1 MATGLEHL
9 YSNLDLLIDLLVDL
23 SPEHSLLWVISLRQ
37 DLDALLGARLMSQ
50 KRYPMG
56 ATGPGAVAAGFS
68 AGVQLHML
76 GFQDGADRIQ
86 GLRHQIVGV
95 LILVHQHSLTRIGAA
110 RLGPTT

>member
-23 SPEHSLLWVISLRQ
+23 SPEHSLLGVISLRQ

-68 AGVQLHML
+68 AGVQHPD
-76 GFQDGADRIQ
+76 GGSPGADR
-86 GLRHQIVGV
+86 GCLYRSSAPRCHPAFSPGC
-95 LILVHQHSLTRIGAA
+95 HSVA
-110 RLGPTT
+110 